1 MLRYQHDRLF
11 AITTVKPSRCK
22 CESHNGAAAFPWE
35 MRYGS
40 AAVLDVRVKWIW
52 AKRSIGSFCFQP
64 VMANATKNRP
74 CFSLWDSSLLIITG
88 MGLIFWRLGRDQ
100 KVRLHNDYPPWKI
113 HVQHL
118 KQWGWKM
125 SRPPG
130 RCCDSFWGV
139 RSATVWFLFPNLPFP
154 SICCCWHLRSNKA
167 SLFAEVPFWQ
177 SRTVPC
183 RHLPLL
189 RKHIANGWIC
199 KKENKNEQAQ

>member
-1 MLRYQHDRLF
+1 MPTGLDHPTSLLLHQIKVLLQ
-11 AITTVKPSRCK
+11 ISWNP
-22 CESHNGAAAFPWE
+22 AFP
-35 MRYGS
+35 
-40 AAVLDVRVKWIW
+40 VLCRKKNMQTI
-52 AKRSIGSFCFQP
+52 AETCKLLYINALPCSTSICNPSFFL
-64 VMANATKNRP
+64 
-74 CFSLWDSSLLIITG
+74 SDSSLLIITG

-100 KVRLHNDYPPWKI
+100 KVRFHNDYPPWKI

-154 SICCCWHLRSNKA
+154 SICCCWHLRSKKA

-199 KKENKNEQAQ
+199 NKEHKNEQAQ